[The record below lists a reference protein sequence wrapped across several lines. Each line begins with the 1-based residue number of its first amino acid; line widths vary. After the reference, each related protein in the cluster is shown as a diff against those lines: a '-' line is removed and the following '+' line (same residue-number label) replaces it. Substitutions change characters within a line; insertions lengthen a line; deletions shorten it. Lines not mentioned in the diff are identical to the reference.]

1 MTYADSVL
9 AAIQYSDGPKG
20 VSLAAIRKYFTAETT
35 LDPKS
40 VHLTKALKKLEAT
53 SKIIKV
59 TSASYTMTVMA
70 VQNTKPPTVSTSKPA
85 GKRAKSVP
93 MPPPPPADDD
103 DNEEEE
109 EEEVQG
115 DIEVLGPL
123 DDDEVLRIGEVAI
136 VESSSGG
143 QYEVVRDSATTW
155 HCTCKSFR
163 FCKKENWVDG
173 ERTCKHLEGVRSG
186 EIEPLDI
193 IPASKPPIAPIA
205 PIAPTKKSSKKST
218 KKSAG
223 GDDGVPFSFSALS
236 AEKIKDCL
244 RLNDQ
249 LLKGNKGEII
259 ERADERYANGALA
272 RCPGAWRE
280 VEVRSQHRPSRCC
293 AQCAS
298 SSIPRACRV
307 WRRQVQPHRQRATLG
322 VPWLPRRRQIPVRAP
337 PYPQHP
343 LVRLPALSLW
353 CSPLTHHC
361 HATIIQ
367 LLPQLD
373 DHA

>member
-272 RCPGAWRE
+272 RCPECGGGKFNL
-280 VEVRSQHRPSRCC
+280 
-293 AQCAS
+293 
-298 SSIPRACRV
+298 IGNGPRWECPGFHDGDKFHYCRNSTTT
-307 WRRQVQPHRQRATLG
+307 PE
-322 VPWLPRRRQIPVRAP
+322 
-337 PYPQHP
+337 
-343 LVRLPALSLW
+343 RLPFEIPTELHGLIPPGPTETQRKNAAVV
-353 CSPLTHHC
+353 PV
-361 HATIIQ
+361 AM
-367 LLPQLD
+367 PMD
-373 DHA
+373 AD